1 MNCAWKELL
10 AILPHWLRPEVDR
23 LAKDSLQEIRLRV
36 KRPVELIGRNARR
49 TIPQRITE
57 GDVQTVIN
65 AASRY
70 SPWMASTTA
79 RGYLT
84 APGGHRI
91 GLCGEVTVQGG
102 VMTGFREVTSLNI
115 RVARDF
121 PGICRELGNR
131 KGSVLIL
138 GRPGAGKTTLLRDL
152 IRARGEW
159 ETVSVVDERGELFPS
174 AGGFLTGTHTDVITG
189 CTKAQGIDAMLRT
202 MGPDTI
208 AVDEITAK
216 EDCDALIQAGWCGV
230 QLLATAH
237 AANRED
243 LFHRPVYKPL
253 LQSGLFDTL
262 VVMRPDK
269 SFDTERIT
277 L

>member
-1 MNCAWKELL
+1 
-10 AILPHWLRPEVDR
+10 
-23 LAKDSLQEIRLRV
+23 
-36 KRPVELIGRNARR
+36 
-49 TIPQRITE
+49 
-57 GDVQTVIN
+57 
-65 AASRY
+65 
-70 SPWMASTTA
+70 
-79 RGYLT
+79 
-84 APGGHRI
+84 
-91 GLCGEVTVQGG
+91 
-102 VMTGFREVTSLNI
+102 
-115 RVARDF
+115 
-121 PGICRELGNR
+121 
-131 KGSVLIL
+131 
-138 GRPGAGKTTLLRDL
+138 
-152 IRARGEW
+152 
-159 ETVSVVDERGELFPS
+159 
-174 AGGFLTGTHTDVITG
+174 
-189 CTKAQGIDAMLRT
+189 